1 MREAIAEE
9 SATVEVMLVLC
20 LNCGLRAGAGVSP
33 EELVC
38 PLVPSCSCVAHAIPG
53 LPLALWHPSPLFLTC
68 AEPAR
73 AHSCCCDF
81 VTLGECRCHQ
91 RRTAQLPATSYSHDS
106 EPNHIL
112 PETKALG
119 EPGVGQEP
127 AGQREGIEAET
138 WEAEAIYLP
147 YSWAWLGPS
156 LGSAWERMTQNR
168 GP

>member
-1 MREAIAEE
+1 MQSQLEHI
-9 SATVEVMLVLC
+9 
-20 LNCGLRAGAGVSP
+20 P
-33 EELVC
+33 
-38 PLVPSCSCVAHAIPG
+38 VA
-53 LPLALWHPSPLFLTC
+53 
-68 AEPAR
+68 
-73 AHSCCCDF
+73 
-81 VTLGECRCHQ
+81 VTLSPWGNADAIREG
-91 RRTAQLPATSYSHDS
+91 LPATSYSHDS